1 MPQGMSSTQGV
12 KHIQYIHG
20 IRMATCGLALA
31 LLTACAPKSY
41 TVRHPAPSDIVFGN
55 PPASAPLTLVDA
67 RPDGERIFSSGI
79 LPAERMRLETEVVKV
94 TEATLVYVATGSDRK
109 PRPLPPVLDSQA

>member
-12 KHIQYIHG
+12 KHMQYIHG

-41 TVRHPAPSDIVFGN
+41 TVRHQAPSDIVFGN

-67 RPDGERIFSSGI
+67 RPD
-79 LPAERMRLETEVVKV
+79 
-94 TEATLVYVATGSDRK
+94 
-109 PRPLPPVLDSQA
+109 